1 VSATKEVVLL
11 SSLSRQAASV
21 SGNSAIASSLVES
34 LVERLVESL
43 ADRPKVQLVF
53 WRSAARMPF

>member
-1 VSATKEVVLL
+1 LASFVSATKEVVLL

-21 SGNSAIASSLVES
+21 SGNSTIASSFVES
-34 LVERLVESL
+34 LVESL

-53 WRSAARMPF
+53 WRSAARMPI